1 MCGRFVTRFLGD
13 RGGQVLKGDL
23 EAAAGRSHRSVGD

>member
-13 RGGQVLKGDL
+13 RGGQVLKGGSL
-23 EAAAGRSHRSVGD
+23 AGVACVCVGS